1 MSIDSTQ
8 IIIQK
13 MLRYLLHRLANN
25 EKLLE
30 TLSNSYVIRRAAQLT
45 VAAFYKGKSIAQEN
59 NLQQLQNMTPEK
71 FRSFIKSFQDNLKQE
86 IESAK
91 KQLKK

>member
-1 MSIDSTQ
+1 
-8 IIIQK
+8 
-13 MLRYLLHRLANN
+13 MLRYLLSRLANN

-45 VAAFYKGKSIAQEN
+45 VAAFYKGKAIAHEH
-59 NLQQLQNMTPEK
+59 NLHNMTPER
-71 FRSFIKSFQDNLKQE
+71 FRSFIKALQNNLKQE
-86 IESAK
+86 IAEAK

>member
-1 MSIDSTQ
+1 
-8 IIIQK
+8 
-13 MLRYLLHRLANN
+13 MLRFLLHRLANN

-30 TLSNSYVIRRAAQLT
+30 SLSNSYVMRRAAQLT
-45 VAAFYKGKSIAQEN
+45 LVAFYKGKAIAQ
-59 NLQQLQNMTPEK
+59 QQNLQNMTPER
-71 FRSFIKSFQDNLKQE
+71 FRSFITSFQQNLKQE

>member
-1 MSIDSTQ
+1 
-8 IIIQK
+8 
-13 MLRYLLHRLANN
+13 MLRFLLHRLANN

-30 TLSNSYVIRRAAQLT
+30 SLSNSYVIRRAAQLT
-45 VAAFYKGKSIAQEN
+45 VNAFYKGKSIAHEH
-59 NLQQLQNMTPEK
+59 NLHNMTPER

>member
-1 MSIDSTQ
+1 
-8 IIIQK
+8 

-30 TLSNSYVIRRAAQLT
+30 SLSNSYVIRRAAQLT
-45 VAAFYKGKSIAQEN
+45 VTAFYKGKSIVHEN
-59 NLQQLQNMTPEK
+59 NLQNMTPER
-71 FRSFIKSFQDNLKQE
+71 FRAFIKSFQENLKQE

>member
-1 MSIDSTQ
+1 
-8 IIIQK
+8 
-13 MLRYLLHRLANN
+13 MLRYLLSRLANN

-30 TLSNSYVIRRAAQLT
+30 SLSNSYVIRRAAQMT

-59 NLQQLQNMTPEK
+59 NLQNLTPER
-71 FRSFIKSFQDNLKQE
+71 FRSFIKSFEKNFREE

-91 KQLKK
+91 KQLKKK